1 MSTTAAPAKP
11 VSKSAWKKAGV
22 HTVTLPTGSVVEIR
36 IPDLA
41 AMAKNGELE
50 NDLLEYAVP
59 AGPKPGDKNE
69 EPTAEQKKENL
80 TKLANFHDW
89 LVSHALVN
97 PALTPE
103 EVASTVPTPDKEVL
117 VELAT
122 RRRDM
127 DVVGHHIG
135 GLEVSAE
142 WRKFRGIDSG
152 DEDILDV

>member
-1 MSTTAAPAKP
+1 MSSTAAAPKP
-11 VSKSAWKKAGV
+11 GTKSAWKKAGV
-22 HTVTLPTGSVVEIR
+22 HTVTLPSGFVASIR

-41 AMAKNGELE
+41 AMAKSGELD
-50 NDLLEYAVP
+50 NDLLAYAVP
-59 AGPKPGDKNE
+59 TPPKPDDE
-69 EPTAEQKKENL
+69 EPTPEQKKENL

-89 LVSHALVN
+89 LVSHTLVE
-97 PALTPE
+97 PKLTPD
-103 EVASTVPTPDKEVL
+103 EVSETVPTPDKEVL
-117 VELAT
+117 VELAS

-142 WRKFRGIDSG
+142 FREFRELPAR